1 MTYLTWDT
9 CLIFTVQSPLSS
21 PLLNTLSKRDCS
33 SKPQLN
39 HYKKIQMIIAE
50 SFTQTSENLFPPI
63 SHTWLFSTYH
73 GSCPASWD
81 SGPLS
86 LAAMF
91 PRTGPQ
97 LYPMKFLFR
106 VAIIYAERERTG
118 SSLLSSF
125 LYIHSLKACVAN
137 LLHSYKPSSWK
148 LSNI

>member
-1 MTYLTWDT
+1 MV
-9 CLIFTVQSPLSS
+9 FTIQSPLSS

-39 HYKKIQMIIAE
+39 HYKKTQMIIAE
-50 SFTQTSENLFPPI
+50 SFTQTSEKLFPPI
-63 SHTWLFSTYH
+63 SHTWLFSTYR

-86 LAAMF
+86 LAALF
-91 PRTGPQ
+91 PCTEPQ

-106 VAIIYAERERTG
+106 VAIICAERERTG

-125 LYIHSLKACVAN
+125 LYIHSLKACIASQTFKLKTFKHVKVH
-137 LLHSYKPSSWK
+137 LHV
-148 LSNI
+148 